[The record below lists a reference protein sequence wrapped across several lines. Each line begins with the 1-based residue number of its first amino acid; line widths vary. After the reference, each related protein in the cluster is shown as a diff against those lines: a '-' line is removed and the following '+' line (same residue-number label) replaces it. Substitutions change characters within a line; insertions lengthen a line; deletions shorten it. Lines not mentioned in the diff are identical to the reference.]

1 MVRGARCGG
10 IDHITSIV
18 FGICLG
24 SEFWVR
30 VKSALERSIW
40 DVFGGYQKLSGSRSY
55 ARLARNYLDS

>member
-30 VKSALERSIW
+30 VKSALERFPLGMS
-40 DVFGGYQKLSGSRSY
+40 
-55 ARLARNYLDS
+55 LAGIKSFRNRALMQDLQGIN